1 MSAAG
6 DSDGGLG
13 DAEVLRKE
21 LDESGISFAV
31 VRLGAEIDGKFAG
44 SSFDNLFLRGA
55 GLDGDNIFHTY
66 II

>member
-6 DSDGGLG
+6 NGDRGFG

-21 LDESGISFAV
+21 LDESGIGFAV
-31 VRLGAEIDGKFAG
+31 VRLGAEVDGKFAG
-44 SSFDNLFLRGA
+44 SGFDNLFLRGA